1 MSLRNGVLSVL
12 LFAAACGPESEPATD
27 GAGQEVAAP
36 LAQKEEINPLVSP
49 PIITFWE
56 NNGCGGDQVG
66 WYVYNNAAMI
76 MPNASGS
83 GWVNDE
89 ARSMMLFRVDA
100 GTIIRVYDSPSGSHS
115 DDWAEITL
123 KRYVSELCI
132 SSFEYASPNDD
143 YSLRYC
149 DEGNLDG
156 KVSQARAQPYAFT
169 GSSCSGTWRYY

>member
-1 MSLRNGVLSVL
+1 MNLRNGLLSVL
-12 LFAAACGPESEPATD
+12 LFAAACGPESEPVSAE
-27 GAGQEVAAP
+27 ASQEVSP
-36 LAQKEEINPLVSP
+36 LTQKEEVSPLVSP
-49 PIITFWE
+49 PVITFWE

-66 WYVYNNAAMI
+66 WYIYNDAAMI

-89 ARSMMLFRVDA
+89 ARSMMLFRVNA
-100 GTIIRVYDSPSGSHS
+100 GTIIRVYNSPSGSHT

-123 KRYVSELCI
+123 KRYVDELCI
-132 SSFEYASPNDD
+132 GSFESASPNAD

-149 DEGNLDG
+149 DEGGLDG

-169 GSSCSGTWRYY
+169 GSSCNGTWRYY